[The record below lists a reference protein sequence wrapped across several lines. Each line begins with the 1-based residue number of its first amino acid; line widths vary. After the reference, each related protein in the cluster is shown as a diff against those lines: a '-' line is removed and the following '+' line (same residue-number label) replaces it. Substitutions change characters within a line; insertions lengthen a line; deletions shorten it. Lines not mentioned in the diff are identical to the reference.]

1 MDYNTVKML
10 QAKKMIF
17 ILLSS
22 LQGFPL
28 TNIIVDPWSI
38 LDQVH
43 LDQDGVVQ
51 YKKTLFIVLARL
63 FPNVSFR
70 MYSEI

>member
-1 MDYNTVKML
+1 
-10 QAKKMIF
+10 MIF

-28 TNIIVDPWSI
+28 TNPWSI